1 MFTPLAVEH
10 GKRVG
15 PREFLLKVQAQHPDR
30 LTIQMNSLAAR
41 VFSMAAGQSVSNV

>member
-15 PREFLLKVQAQHPDR
+15 PREFLLKVQSAESREAHDSTELFGNAHPVR
-30 LTIQMNSLAAR
+30 RAKPSAWSI
-41 VFSMAAGQSVSNV
+41 